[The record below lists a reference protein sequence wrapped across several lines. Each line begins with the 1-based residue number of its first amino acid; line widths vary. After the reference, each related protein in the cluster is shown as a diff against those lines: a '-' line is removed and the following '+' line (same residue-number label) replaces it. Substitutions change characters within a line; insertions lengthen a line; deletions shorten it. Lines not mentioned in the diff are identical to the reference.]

1 NQTRFGPIFDG
12 LNLTGFKLTYS
23 DGSFDEYKYVISAG
37 ETADALLTSRFDSAS
52 NNTARFTYVFT
63 NGVHRLTQV
72 TDIDNRICTLFYTN
86 ASFPSLATEI
96 DDPFNR
102 KAYLKYNSSGQLT
115 NITDPAG
122 INSGI
127 AYDSQG
133 FVSTLTTPY
142 GTTTFTATGG
152 TNDYLGGDIV
162 SRSLK
167 ILDPNGGTQLYL
179 YR

>member
-1 NQTRFGPIFDG
+1 MASI
-12 LNLTGFKLTYS
+12 
-23 DGSFDEYKYVISAG
+23 GSSRSRIST
-37 ETADALLTSRFDSAS
+37 TASARCSTPTPAFLPLL
-52 NNTARFTYVFT
+52 
-63 NGVHRLTQV
+63 
-72 TDIDNRICTLFYTN
+72 
-86 ASFPSLATEI
+86 PI

-102 KAYLKYNSSGQLT
+102 KAYLKYNSGGQLT

-152 TNDYLGGDIV
+152 TNDYVGGDIV

-179 YR
+179 